1 MLMTYLI
8 LMHQKEEL
16 GASHSKLPDC
26 VPSALNILLE
36 SVNCAQSVLSYL
48 ADVSSVSYLIG
59 IEPLI
64 A

>member
-1 MLMTYLI
+1 MTYLI

-26 VPSALNILLE
+26 VPLALNMHLE

-48 ADVSSVSYLIG
+48 ADVSSAFYLIG
-59 IEPLI
+59 IESLI